1 MLIDTHAHLQFPDYE
16 GKVTEYLDRAREA
29 GVAQIITIGV
39 DAADSARGVA
49 LAAEFDNV
57 YATVGLHPH
66 DAKAGLDELPQI
78 KTLATGARVVA
89 IGECGLDYYRNL
101 SPAAEQEQMLR
112 AQLELAGELGLP
124 VVFHVREAYADFWRI
139 YQDYRLPGVVHSFSG
154 NQDDL
159 EKALKHE
166 LLVALNGIAT
176 FTKDPAQLAVFKA
189 VPLDSLVLETDCPF
203 LTPHPRRGQVNQP
216 AEVKTIADF
225 LCRLRGE
232 SLADLAAATTAN
244 ARRLFKI

>member
-1 MLIDTHAHLQFPDYE
+1 MLVDTHAHLQFPDYE
-16 GKVTEYLDRAREA
+16 GKVGDYLARASA
-29 GVAQIITIGV
+29 VGVEQVITIGV
-39 DAADSARGVA
+39 DAADSAKGIE
-49 LAAEFDNV
+49 LAQQFDQV

-66 DAKAGLDELPQI
+66 DAKAGIAELPQI
-78 KTLATGARVVA
+78 KTLANQPRVVA

-101 SPAAEQEQMLR
+101 SPATEQEQMLR
-112 AQLELAGELGLP
+112 AQLELAGELGYP

-154 NQDDL
+154 SGHDL
-159 EKALKHE
+159 EQALKHD

-176 FTKDPAQLAVFKA
+176 FTKDAPQVAVFKA
-189 VPLDSLVLETDCPF
+189 VPLGSLVLETDCPF
-203 LTPHPRRGQVNQP
+203 LTPQPRRGQVNEP

-232 SLADLAAATTAN
+232 SFEQLAAVTTAN
-244 ARRLFKI
+244 ARRLFGI